1 MHAIKHANVLHSGRL
16 WRSRRK
22 RGNLTRVEV
31 CIVAGDLD
39 ESFMAFDRPPQSQ
52 ARPALEGEQARAL
65 LREAV
70 ASHRTTAFS
79 MVAEREGLGRY
90 RGYAD
95 MLATLDRLVERGG
108 RLVQAGLSVQGRPLF
123 ALHLGKYPAAADTRT
138 TVILSGVHPNEW
150 IGIETHFALLEHLAG
165 VDLGDRSII
174 SFPIVN
180 PDGVFQVETNLRA
193 GRRRFVRH
201 NARGVDLN
209 RNFDSRWGHRGILQS
224 LLPWVFRRGTRA
236 ASEPE
241 VEAIAFALSKRRI
254 DRALSLHRVWAR
266 RIARAADKRAYRAAP
281 CSWWAWGSTAGGLE
295 LDWFHERHGA
305 ISLLVECSRG
315 GFGVRPSRL
324 LSPFA
329 WFNPIKVEPVSS
341 EIAQAL
347 LPFVKGHAP

>member
-1 MHAIKHANVLHSGRL
+1 
-16 WRSRRK
+16 
-22 RGNLTRVEV
+22 
-31 CIVAGDLD
+31 
-39 ESFMAFDRPPQSQ
+39 MAFDRPPPSQ
-52 ARPALEGEQARAL
+52 ARPAAVGEQAQAL
-65 LREAV
+65 LRETV
-70 ASHRTTAFS
+70 AAHRTTAFS
-79 MVAEREGLGRY
+79 MVAERHGLGRY

-95 MLATLDRLVERGG
+95 MLSTMERLAARGAQ
-108 RLVQAGLSVQGRPLF
+108 LVQVGLSVQGRPLF
-123 ALHLGKYPAAADTRT
+123 ALHLGKYPASADTRT

-165 VDLGDRSII
+165 VDLGNRSIV
-174 SFPIVN
+174 SFPVVN
-180 PDGVFQVETNLRA
+180 PDGVFRVETNLRA

-209 RNFDSRWGHRGILQS
+209 RNFDARWGHRGLLQS

-254 DRALSLHRVWAR
+254 DRALSLHSFGGAVLYPSAASWWPVHDSAEHRVWAR
-266 RIARAADKRAYRAAP
+266 RIAKAADKRAYRAAP

-295 LDWFHERHGA
+295 LDWFHDRHGA

-315 GFGVRPSRL
+315 GLGLRPSRL

-329 WFNPIKVEPVSS
+329 WFNPVKVESVSS
-341 EIAQAL
+341 EIAQAV